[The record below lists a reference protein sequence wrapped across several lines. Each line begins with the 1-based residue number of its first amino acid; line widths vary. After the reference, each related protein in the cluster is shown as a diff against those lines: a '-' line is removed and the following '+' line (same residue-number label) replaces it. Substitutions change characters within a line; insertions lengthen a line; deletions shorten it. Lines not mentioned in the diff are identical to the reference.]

1 MQKSLAGAKMLR
13 KLLAQIQ
20 NAILL
25 AFPVPFQKHSI
36 STQTA
41 PIIFMTLNA
50 FLSTF
55 FFLQAPGAVST
66 ANKPEETQSILD
78 IILTSSPSG
87 LVVMI
92 ILFILSIVAV
102 YIIIERYFTL
112 IRAGQVDHNFM
123 NSIRASVESGNLQAA
138 KALCQSVDAPMARMV
153 EKGLDRIGKPLDDIN
168 KSIENVGNLE
178 LLKLEKNLS
187 TLASISGI
195 APMIGLLG
203 TVIGLIIS
211 FQDMANAQVVTPKVL
226 SNGIYHALTAT
237 AAGLSV
243 SIIAM
248 AGFNLLVTNLDKV
261 IFKMEN
267 TAVQFMDLLQ
277 EPSR

>member
-1 MQKSLAGAKMLR
+1 MM
-13 KLLAQIQ
+13 
-20 NAILL
+20 
-25 AFPVPFQKHSI
+25 
-36 STQTA
+36 
-41 PIIFMTLNA
+41 LNA
-50 FLSTF
+50 LLSAF
-55 FFLQAPGAVST
+55 FFLQTTTPGTKPATTTAPSDA
-66 ANKPEETQSILD
+66 ETQSLID
-78 IILTSSPSG
+78 IILTSSASG
-87 LVVMI
+87 MTVII
-92 ILFILSIVAV
+92 ILTLLSIVAV
-102 YIIIERYFTL
+102 YIIVERYLTL
-112 IRAGQVDHNFM
+112 DRAGKVDHNFM

-226 SNGIYHALTAT
+226 SSGIYHALTAT
-237 AAGLSV
+237 AFGLFV

-248 AGFNLLVTNLDKV
+248 AGYNLLVSTLDKV

>member
-1 MQKSLAGAKMLR
+1 
-13 KLLAQIQ
+13 
-20 NAILL
+20 
-25 AFPVPFQKHSI
+25 
-36 STQTA
+36 
-41 PIIFMTLNA
+41 MTLNA
-50 FLSTF
+50 LIVFLFQLKTTTT
-55 FFLQAPGAVST
+55 T
-66 ANKPEETQSILD
+66 AATTDNVDHRSQSLID
-78 IILTSSPSG
+78 IILGSSTSG
-87 LVVMI
+87 LIVIVV
-92 ILFILSIVAV
+92 LLLLSVAAV
-102 YIIIERYFTL
+102 YIIIERYMT
-112 IRAGQVDHNFM
+112 INRAGQVDHNFM

-168 KSIENVGNLE
+168 KAIENVGNLE

-211 FQDMANAQVVTPKVL
+211 FQDMAGAETVTPKVL
-226 SNGIYHALTAT
+226 SSGIYHALTAT
-237 AAGLSV
+237 AFGLLV

-248 AGFNLLVTNLDKV
+248 AGYNLLVSTLDKV

-267 TAVQFMDLLQ
+267 TAAQFMDLLQ

>member
-1 MQKSLAGAKMLR
+1 
-13 KLLAQIQ
+13 
-20 NAILL
+20 
-25 AFPVPFQKHSI
+25 
-36 STQTA
+36 
-41 PIIFMTLNA
+41 MTMNA
-50 FLSTF
+50 FLSAF
-55 FFLQAPGAVST
+55 FFLQLPLANTEVKST
-66 ANKPEETQSILD
+66 ESKSLID
-78 IILTSSPSG
+78 IILTSSTSG
-87 LVVMI
+87 LVVI
-92 ILFILSIVAV
+92 VTLLLLSVAAV
-102 YIIIERYFTL
+102 YIIIERYLTL
-112 IRAGQVDHNFM
+112 NRAGQVDHNFM

-168 KSIENVGNLE
+168 KSIENIGNLE

-211 FQDMANAQVVTPKVL
+211 FQDMATATNITPQVL
-226 SNGIYHALTAT
+226 STGIYHALTAT
-237 AAGLSV
+237 AFGLFV
-243 SIIAM
+243 SIISM
-248 AGFNLLVTNLDKV
+248 FGYNILVNSLDKV

>member
-1 MQKSLAGAKMLR
+1 M
-13 KLLAQIQ
+13 I
-20 NAILL
+20 
-25 AFPVPFQKHSI
+25 
-36 STQTA
+36 
-41 PIIFMTLNA
+41 LNA
-50 FLSTF
+50 FLTSF
-55 FFLQAPGAVST
+55 FFLQST
-66 ANKPEETQSILD
+66 PPVKQGTTTTPPPAETQSLFDLITGSSASGQVV
-78 IILTSSPSG
+78 IGVLT
-87 LVVMI
+87 L
-92 ILFILSIVAV
+92 LSIYAV
-102 YIIIERYFTL
+102 YIIVERYLTL
-112 IRAGQVDHNFM
+112 SRAGQVDQNFM
-123 NSIRASVESGNLQAA
+123 NSIRNSVENGNLQAA

-211 FQDMANAQVVTPKVL
+211 FQDMTSATTITPQVL

-237 AAGLSV
+237 AFGLFV

-267 TAVQFMDLLQ
+267 TAMQFMDLLQ

>member
-1 MQKSLAGAKMLR
+1 
-13 KLLAQIQ
+13 
-20 NAILL
+20 
-25 AFPVPFQKHSI
+25 
-36 STQTA
+36 
-41 PIIFMTLNA
+41 MTSNA
-50 FLSTF
+50 FLASF
-55 FFLQAPGAVST
+55 FFLQMVS
-66 ANKPEETQSILD
+66 ASDAAKHESKSLFD
-78 IILTSSPSG
+78 IIMGSSASG
-87 LVVMI
+87 LTVI
-92 ILFILSIVAV
+92 IVLLLLSVAAV
-102 YIIIERYFTL
+102 YIILERYFTL
-112 IRAGQVDHNFM
+112 TRAGQVDHNFM

-168 KSIENVGNLE
+168 KAIENVGNLE

-211 FQDMANAQVVTPKVL
+211 FQDMASATNITPQVL

-237 AAGLSV
+237 AFGLFV

-248 AGFNLLVTNLDKV
+248 AGYNLLVSTLDKV

-267 TAVQFMDLLQ
+267 TAAQFMDLLQ

>member
-1 MQKSLAGAKMLR
+1 MSLNA
-13 KLLAQIQ
+13 LLA
-20 NAILL
+20 
-25 AFPVPFQKHSI
+25 S
-36 STQTA
+36 
-41 PIIFMTLNA
+41 
-50 FLSTF
+50 F
-55 FFLQAPGAVST
+55 FFLQVAPKEGAVAAAAES
-66 ANKPEETQSILD
+66 KSLLD
-78 IILTSSPSG
+78 IILGSSTSG
-87 LVVMI
+87 LVVI
-92 ILFILSIVAV
+92 TILFALSIVAV
-102 YIIIERYFTL
+102 YISFERYFT
-112 IRAGQVDHNFM
+112 ITRAGQVDTNFM

-153 EKGLDRIGKPLDDIN
+153 EKGLDRIGKPLEDIS

-203 TVIGLIIS
+203 TVVGLIIS
-211 FQDMANAQVVTPKVL
+211 FQDMASATNITPQVL

-237 AAGLSV
+237 AFGLIV

-248 AGFNLLVTNLDKV
+248 AGYNVLVSNLDKV

-267 TAVQFMDLLQ
+267 TAMQFMDLLQ

>member
-1 MQKSLAGAKMLR
+1 MM
-13 KLLAQIQ
+13 
-20 NAILL
+20 
-25 AFPVPFQKHSI
+25 
-36 STQTA
+36 
-41 PIIFMTLNA
+41 LNA
-50 FLSTF
+50 FLSSF
-55 FFLQAPGAVST
+55 FFLQLATNTPAAEGPK
-66 ANKPEETQSILD
+66 KPESLFE
-78 IILTSSPSG
+78 IIIGSSTSG
-87 LVVMI
+87 LIVITV
-92 ILFILSIVAV
+92 LFTLSIVAV
-102 YIIIERYFTL
+102 YIIFERYFTL
-112 IRAGQVDHNFM
+112 KRAGQVDQNFM

-211 FQDMANAQVVTPKVL
+211 FQDMASATNITPQVL
-226 SNGIYHALTAT
+226 STGIYHALTAT
-237 AAGLSV
+237 AFGLFV

-248 AGFNLLVTNLDKV
+248 AGYNLLVTNLDKV

-267 TAVQFMDLLQ
+267 TAMQFMDLLQ

>member
-1 MQKSLAGAKMLR
+1 
-13 KLLAQIQ
+13 
-20 NAILL
+20 
-25 AFPVPFQKHSI
+25 
-36 STQTA
+36 
-41 PIIFMTLNA
+41 
-50 FLSTF
+50 
-55 FFLQAPGAVST
+55 
-66 ANKPEETQSILD
+66 
-78 IILTSSPSG
+78 
-87 LVVMI
+87 
-92 ILFILSIVAV
+92 
-102 YIIIERYFTL
+102 
-112 IRAGQVDHNFM
+112 
-123 NSIRASVESGNLQAA
+123 
-138 KALCQSVDAPMARMV
+138 MV

-168 KSIENVGNLE
+168 KAIENTGNLE

-187 TLASISGI
+187 TLATISGL

-211 FQDMANAQVVTPKVL
+211 FQDMASATNITPQVL

-237 AAGLSV
+237 AFGLFV

-248 AGFNLLVTNLDKV
+248 SGYNLLVSTLDKV

>member
-1 MQKSLAGAKMLR
+1 MSLNV
-13 KLLAQIQ
+13 LLA
-20 NAILL
+20 
-25 AFPVPFQKHSI
+25 S
-36 STQTA
+36 
-41 PIIFMTLNA
+41 
-50 FLSTF
+50 F
-55 FFLQAPGAVST
+55 FFLQVAPKEGAVAAAAES
-66 ANKPEETQSILD
+66 KSLLD
-78 IILTSSPSG
+78 IILGSSTSG
-87 LVVMI
+87 LVVI
-92 ILFILSIVAV
+92 AILFALSIVAV
-102 YIIIERYFTL
+102 YISFERYFT
-112 IRAGQVDHNFM
+112 ITRAGQVDTNFM

-153 EKGLDRIGKPLDDIN
+153 EKGLDRIGKPLEDIS

-211 FQDMANAQVVTPKVL
+211 FQDMASATNITPQVL

-237 AAGLSV
+237 AFGLIV

-248 AGFNLLVTNLDKV
+248 AGYNVLVSNLDKV

-267 TAVQFMDLLQ
+267 TAMQFMDLLQ

>member
-1 MQKSLAGAKMLR
+1 
-13 KLLAQIQ
+13 
-20 NAILL
+20 
-25 AFPVPFQKHSI
+25 
-36 STQTA
+36 
-41 PIIFMTLNA
+41 MTSNA
-50 FLSTF
+50 FLASF
-55 FFLQAPGAVST
+55 FFLQMVTGAAADAS
-66 ANKPEETQSILD
+66 KPAASKSLFE
-78 IILTSSPSG
+78 IIMGSSASG
-87 LVVMI
+87 LTVI
-92 ILFILSIVAV
+92 IVLLLLSFAAA

-112 IRAGQVDHNFM
+112 TRAAQVDQNFM
-123 NSIRASVESGNLQAA
+123 NSIRNSVENGNLQAA

-168 KSIENVGNLE
+168 KAIENVGNLE

-211 FQDMANAQVVTPKVL
+211 FQDMASATNITPQVL

-237 AAGLSV
+237 AFGLFV

-248 AGFNLLVTNLDKV
+248 AGYNLLVSNLDKV

-267 TAVQFMDLLQ
+267 TAAQFMDLLQ

>member
-1 MQKSLAGAKMLR
+1 MLPNS
-13 KLLAQIQ
+13 LLA
-20 NAILL
+20 
-25 AFPVPFQKHSI
+25 S
-36 STQTA
+36 
-41 PIIFMTLNA
+41 
-50 FLSTF
+50 F
-55 FFLQAPGAVST
+55 FFLQLSAPATT
-66 ANKPEETQSILD
+66 AEGTTEHKSLID
-78 IILTSSPSG
+78 IILGSSTSG
-87 LVVMI
+87 LIVMTV
-92 ILFILSIVAV
+92 LFILSIVAV
-102 YIIIERYFTL
+102 YIIIERYLTL
-112 IRAGQVDHNFM
+112 TRAGQVDHNFM

-211 FQDMANAQVVTPKVL
+211 FQDMSSATTITPQVL

-237 AAGLSV
+237 AMGLFV

>member
-1 MQKSLAGAKMLR
+1 MLR
-13 KLLAQIQ
+13 KLLGRIQ
-20 NAILL
+20 NTLLL
-25 AFPVPFQKHSI
+25 AFATLQKKTIGFTSK
-36 STQTA
+36 QLYV
-41 PIIFMTLNA
+41 FMTLNA
-50 FLSTF
+50 FLSF
-55 FFLQAPGAVST
+55 FFLQTT
-66 ANKPEETQSILD
+66 ATKLSEVKPAETKSLFD
-78 IILTSSPSG
+78 IITGSSISG
-87 LVVMI
+87 QAVI
-92 ILFILSIVAV
+92 GILSLLSIYAM

-112 IRAGQVDHNFM
+112 TRAGQVDQNFM
-123 NSIRASVESGNLQAA
+123 NSIRNSVENGNLQAA

-168 KSIENVGNLE
+168 RAIENVGNLE

-211 FQDMANAQVVTPKVL
+211 FQDMTNAETVTPKVL

-237 AAGLSV
+237 AFGLFV

-248 AGFNLLVTNLDKV
+248 AGYNLLVSNLDKV

>member
-1 MQKSLAGAKMLR
+1 MTLT
-13 KLLAQIQ
+13 
-20 NAILL
+20 
-25 AFPVPFQKHSI
+25 AF
-36 STQTA
+36 
-41 PIIFMTLNA
+41 LNA
-50 FLSTF
+50 FIL
-55 FFLQAPGAVST
+55 LQLATTPPATES
-66 ANKPEETQSILD
+66 KSLFD
-78 IILTSSPSG
+78 IILGSSTSG
-87 LVVMI
+87 LIVI
-92 ILFILSIVAV
+92 IVLLALSIIAV

-112 IRAGQVDHNFM
+112 TRAGQVDHNFM

-168 KSIENVGNLE
+168 KAIENVGNLE

-187 TLASISGI
+187 TLASISGL

-211 FQDMANAQVVTPKVL
+211 FQDMASATNITPQVL

-237 AAGLSV
+237 AMGLFV

-277 EPSR
+277 EPTR

>member
-1 MQKSLAGAKMLR
+1 
-13 KLLAQIQ
+13 
-20 NAILL
+20 
-25 AFPVPFQKHSI
+25 
-36 STQTA
+36 
-41 PIIFMTLNA
+41 MTLHA
-50 FLSTF
+50 FLSAF
-55 FFLQAPGAVST
+55 FFLQAPTTVPATTKT
-66 ANKPEETQSILD
+66 AESQSLLD
-78 IILTSSPSG
+78 IVLGSSTSG
-87 LVVMI
+87 LVVI
-92 ILFILSIVAV
+92 GTLLVLSIVAV
-102 YIIIERYFTL
+102 YIIFERYLTL
-112 IRAGQVDHNFM
+112 TRAGQVDHNFM

-203 TVIGLIIS
+203 TVIGLIIA
-211 FQDMANAQVVTPKVL
+211 FQDMAVADVIKPSTL

-237 AAGLSV
+237 AAGLFV

-248 AGFNLLVTNLDKV
+248 AGYNVLVDNLDKV

>member
-1 MQKSLAGAKMLR
+1 MM
-13 KLLAQIQ
+13 
-20 NAILL
+20 
-25 AFPVPFQKHSI
+25 
-36 STQTA
+36 
-41 PIIFMTLNA
+41 LNA
-50 FLSTF
+50 FLSSF
-55 FFLQAPGAVST
+55 FFLQMTTGAPAAEAT
-66 ANKPEETQSILD
+66 KKPESLFE
-78 IILTSSPSG
+78 IIIGSSLSG
-87 LVVMI
+87 LVVI
-92 ILFILSIVAV
+92 TILFVLSIVAV
-102 YIIIERYFTL
+102 YIIFERYFTL
-112 IRAGQVDHNFM
+112 KRAGQVDQNFM

-211 FQDMANAQVVTPKVL
+211 FQDMASATNITPQVL
-226 SNGIYHALTAT
+226 STGIYHALTAT
-237 AAGLSV
+237 AFGLFV

-248 AGFNLLVTNLDKV
+248 AGYNVLVTSLDKV

-267 TAVQFMDLLQ
+267 TAMQFMDLLQ

>member
-1 MQKSLAGAKMLR
+1 MSLNA
-13 KLLAQIQ
+13 LLA
-20 NAILL
+20 
-25 AFPVPFQKHSI
+25 S
-36 STQTA
+36 
-41 PIIFMTLNA
+41 
-50 FLSTF
+50 F
-55 FFLQAPGAVST
+55 FFLQLSPKEGAAT
-66 ANKPEETQSILD
+66 ATTEHSKSLLD
-78 IILTSSPSG
+78 IILGSSTSG
-87 LVVMI
+87 LVVI
-92 ILFILSIVAV
+92 AILFALSIAAV
-102 YIIIERYFTL
+102 YIIFERYFT
-112 IRAGQVDHNFM
+112 ITRAGQVDTNFM

-138 KALCQSVDAPMARMV
+138 KALCQSVDAPVARMV

-211 FQDMANAQVVTPKVL
+211 FQDMASATNITPQVL

-237 AAGLSV
+237 AFGLMV
-243 SIIAM
+243 AIIAM
-248 AGFNLLVTNLDKV
+248 AGYNVLVSNLDKV

-267 TAVQFMDLLQ
+267 TAMQFMDLLQ

>member
-1 MQKSLAGAKMLR
+1 MTLT
-13 KLLAQIQ
+13 
-20 NAILL
+20 
-25 AFPVPFQKHSI
+25 AF
-36 STQTA
+36 
-41 PIIFMTLNA
+41 LNA
-50 FLSTF
+50 FIL
-55 FFLQAPGAVST
+55 LQLATTPTTTES
-66 ANKPEETQSILD
+66 KSLFD
-78 IILTSSPSG
+78 IILGSSTSG
-87 LVVMI
+87 LIVI
-92 ILFILSIVAV
+92 IVLLALSIIAV

-112 IRAGQVDHNFM
+112 TRAGQVDHNFM

-168 KSIENVGNLE
+168 KAIENVGNLE

-187 TLASISGI
+187 TLASISGL

-211 FQDMANAQVVTPKVL
+211 FQDMASATNITPQVL

-237 AAGLSV
+237 AMGLFV

-277 EPSR
+277 EPTR

>member
-1 MQKSLAGAKMLR
+1 MS
-13 KLLAQIQ
+13 
-20 NAILL
+20 
-25 AFPVPFQKHSI
+25 S
-36 STQTA
+36 
-41 PIIFMTLNA
+41 NA
-50 FLSTF
+50 FLASF
-55 FFLQAPGAVST
+55 FFLQLAAGST
-66 ANKPEETQSILD
+66 AADAKPANSQSLFE
-78 IILTSSPSG
+78 IIMGSSASG
-87 LVVMI
+87 LTVI
-92 ILFILSIVAV
+92 IVLLLLSFAAI
-102 YIIIERYFTL
+102 YIIIERYTTL
-112 IRAGQVDHNFM
+112 TKAAQVDQNFM

-168 KSIENVGNLE
+168 KAIENVGNLE

-211 FQDMANAQVVTPKVL
+211 FQDMASATNITPQVL

-237 AAGLSV
+237 AFGLFV

-248 AGFNLLVTNLDKV
+248 AGYNLLVSNLDKV

-267 TAVQFMDLLQ
+267 TAAQFMDLLQ

>member
-1 MQKSLAGAKMLR
+1 
-13 KLLAQIQ
+13 
-20 NAILL
+20 
-25 AFPVPFQKHSI
+25 
-36 STQTA
+36 
-41 PIIFMTLNA
+41 
-50 FLSTF
+50 
-55 FFLQAPGAVST
+55 
-66 ANKPEETQSILD
+66 
-78 IILTSSPSG
+78 
-87 LVVMI
+87 
-92 ILFILSIVAV
+92 
-102 YIIIERYFTL
+102 
-112 IRAGQVDHNFM
+112 
-123 NSIRASVESGNLQAA
+123 
-138 KALCQSVDAPMARMV
+138 MARMV

-168 KSIENVGNLE
+168 KAIENVGNLE

-211 FQDMANAQVVTPKVL
+211 FQDMASATNITPQVL

-237 AAGLSV
+237 AMGLFV

-261 IFKMEN
+261 IYKMEG
-267 TAVQFMDLLQ
+267 TAVQFMDLFQ

>member
-1 MQKSLAGAKMLR
+1 MALYA
-13 KLLAQIQ
+13 LL
-20 NAILL
+20 
-25 AFPVPFQKHSI
+25 S
-36 STQTA
+36 S
-41 PIIFMTLNA
+41 
-50 FLSTF
+50 F
-55 FFLQAPGAVST
+55 FFLQLTTTPT
-66 ANKPEETQSILD
+66 ATTAAEASQPAESKSLID
-78 IILTSSPSG
+78 IILGSSLSG
-87 LVVMI
+87 LIVIAV
-92 ILFILSIVAV
+92 LFILSIVAV
-102 YIIIERYFTL
+102 YIIVERYLTL
-112 IRAGQVDHNFM
+112 TRAGQVDHNFM
-123 NSIRASVESGNLQAA
+123 NSIRNSVESGNLQAA

-168 KSIENVGNLE
+168 KAIENVGNLE

-211 FQDMANAQVVTPKVL
+211 FQDMATATNITPQVL

-237 AAGLSV
+237 AFGLFV

>member
-1 MQKSLAGAKMLR
+1 
-13 KLLAQIQ
+13 
-20 NAILL
+20 
-25 AFPVPFQKHSI
+25 
-36 STQTA
+36 
-41 PIIFMTLNA
+41 MTLHA
-50 FLSTF
+50 FLSAF
-55 FFLQAPGAVST
+55 FFLQAPTTVPAITKT
-66 ANKPEETQSILD
+66 AESQSLLD
-78 IILTSSPSG
+78 IVLGSSTSG
-87 LVVMI
+87 LVVI
-92 ILFILSIVAV
+92 GTLLVLSIVAV
-102 YIIIERYFTL
+102 YIIFERYLTL
-112 IRAGQVDHNFM
+112 TRAGQVDHNFM

-203 TVIGLIIS
+203 TVIGLIIA
-211 FQDMANAQVVTPKVL
+211 FQDMAVADVIKPSTL

-237 AAGLSV
+237 AAGLFV

-248 AGFNLLVTNLDKV
+248 AGYNVLVNNLDKV

>member
-1 MQKSLAGAKMLR
+1 ML
-13 KLLAQIQ
+13 
-20 NAILL
+20 
-25 AFPVPFQKHSI
+25 
-36 STQTA
+36 
-41 PIIFMTLNA
+41 LNA
-50 FLSTF
+50 FLSVF
-55 FFLQAPGAVST
+55 FFLQTTSPTLRNTTTTTST
-66 ANKPEETQSILD
+66 TAKASTEPQSLFDLITGSSTSGKVVMSILA
-78 IILTSSPSG
+78 
-87 LVVMI
+87 
-92 ILFILSIVAV
+92 ILSIYAL

-112 IRAGQVDHNFM
+112 TRAGKVDQNFM

-203 TVIGLIIS
+203 TVVGLIIA
-211 FQDMANAQVVTPKVL
+211 FQAMANAEGAITAKTL
-226 SNGIYHALTAT
+226 SDGIYHALTAT
-237 AAGLSV
+237 ASGLSV

-248 AGFNLLVTNLDKV
+248 AGYNLLVNKLDQV

-267 TAVQFMDLLQ
+267 TAMQFMDLLQ

>member
-1 MQKSLAGAKMLR
+1 MNLS
-13 KLLAQIQ
+13 
-20 NAILL
+20 
-25 AFPVPFQKHSI
+25 
-36 STQTA
+36 
-41 PIIFMTLNA
+41 A
-50 FLSTF
+50 FLASF
-55 FFLQAPGAVST
+55 FFLQVSGTTTTVST
-66 ANKPEETQSILD
+66 EAVPSKSLFD
-78 IILTSSPSG
+78 IILGSSTSG
-87 LVVMI
+87 LIVMTV
-92 ILFILSIVAV
+92 LLLLSIVAV
-102 YIIIERYFTL
+102 YIIIERYLTL
-112 IRAGQVDHNFM
+112 TRAGQVDHNFM

-168 KSIENVGNLE
+168 KAIENVGNLE

-203 TVIGLIIS
+203 TVIGLIIA
-211 FQDMANAQVVTPKVL
+211 FQDMSAATNITPQVL

-237 AAGLSV
+237 AMGLFV

-261 IFKMEN
+261 IFKMEY

>member
-1 MQKSLAGAKMLR
+1 MTLT
-13 KLLAQIQ
+13 
-20 NAILL
+20 
-25 AFPVPFQKHSI
+25 AF
-36 STQTA
+36 
-41 PIIFMTLNA
+41 LNA
-50 FLSTF
+50 FIL
-55 FFLQAPGAVST
+55 LQLATTPTTTES
-66 ANKPEETQSILD
+66 KSLFD
-78 IILTSSPSG
+78 IILGSSTSG
-87 LVVMI
+87 LIVI
-92 ILFILSIVAV
+92 IVLLALSIIAV

-112 IRAGQVDHNFM
+112 TRAGQVDHNFM

-168 KSIENVGNLE
+168 KAIENVGNLE

-187 TLASISGI
+187 TLASISGL

-211 FQDMANAQVVTPKVL
+211 FQDMASATNITPQVL

-237 AAGLSV
+237 AMGLFV

-261 IFKMEN
+261 IFKMDN

-277 EPSR
+277 EPTR

>member
-1 MQKSLAGAKMLR
+1 MTTGAPAAEGTK
-13 KLLAQIQ
+13 
-20 NAILL
+20 
-25 AFPVPFQKHSI
+25 
-36 STQTA
+36 
-41 PIIFMTLNA
+41 
-50 FLSTF
+50 
-55 FFLQAPGAVST
+55 
-66 ANKPEETQSILD
+66 KPESLFEIIIGSSI
-78 IILTSSPSG
+78 SG
-87 LVVMI
+87 LVVI
-92 ILFILSIVAV
+92 TVLFVLSIVAV
-102 YIIIERYFTL
+102 YIIFERYFTL
-112 IRAGQVDHNFM
+112 KRAGQVDQNFM

-211 FQDMANAQVVTPKVL
+211 FQDMASATNITPQVL
-226 SNGIYHALTAT
+226 STGIYHALTAT
-237 AAGLSV
+237 AFGLFV

-248 AGFNLLVTNLDKV
+248 AGYNVLVNNLDKV

-267 TAVQFMDLLQ
+267 TAMQFMDLLQ

>member
-1 MQKSLAGAKMLR
+1 
-13 KLLAQIQ
+13 
-20 NAILL
+20 
-25 AFPVPFQKHSI
+25 
-36 STQTA
+36 
-41 PIIFMTLNA
+41 MTLNA
-50 FLSTF
+50 FLTSF
-55 FFLQAPGAVST
+55 FFLQMVTSKEGTTTTTES
-66 ANKPEETQSILD
+66 KSLFD
-78 IILTSSPSG
+78 IIMGSSVSG
-87 LVVMI
+87 LVVI
-92 ILFILSIVAV
+92 TILFTLSIVAV
-102 YIIIERYFTL
+102 YIIIERYSTL
-112 IRAGQVDHNFM
+112 SRAGQVDQNFM
-123 NSIRASVESGNLQAA
+123 NSIRNSVENGNLQAA

-211 FQDMANAQVVTPKVL
+211 LQDMTAAETVTPKVL
-226 SNGIYHALTAT
+226 SSGIYHALTAT
-237 AAGLSV
+237 AFGLFV

-248 AGFNLLVTNLDKV
+248 AGYNLLVSNLDKV

>member
-1 MQKSLAGAKMLR
+1 MVLHSFIAS
-13 KLLAQIQ
+13 
-20 NAILL
+20 ILL
-25 AFPVPFQKHSI
+25 FFQ
-36 STQTA
+36 STTA
-41 PIIFMTLNA
+41 TTTTPAT
-50 FLSTF
+50 TDH
-55 FFLQAPGAVST
+55 G
-66 ANKPEETQSILD
+66 KQSLID
-78 IILTSSPSG
+78 IILGSSMSG
-87 LVVMI
+87 LIVIAVLTALSVAAVV
-92 ILFILSIVAV
+92 
-102 YIIIERYFTL
+102 IIIERYMTL
-112 IRAGQVDHNFM
+112 TRAGQVDQNFM
-123 NSIRASVESGNLQAA
+123 NSIRTSVESGNLQAA

-168 KSIENVGNLE
+168 KAIENTGNLE

-187 TLASISGI
+187 TLATISGI

-211 FQDMANAQVVTPKVL
+211 FQDMASATNITPQVL
-226 SNGIYHALTAT
+226 STGIYHALTAT
-237 AAGLSV
+237 AFGLFV

-248 AGFNLLVTNLDKV
+248 AGYNLLVSTLDKV

>member
-1 MQKSLAGAKMLR
+1 MLV
-13 KLLAQIQ
+13 QIQ
-20 NAILL
+20 NDILL
-25 AFPVPFQKHSI
+25 AFEIFEKETI
-36 STQTA
+36 SFTYKQLDN
-41 PIIFMTLNA
+41 FMTLHA
-50 FLSTF
+50 LLSAF
-55 FFLQAPGAVST
+55 FFLQAPTAVPT
-66 ANKPEETQSILD
+66 TKPAESQSLLD
-78 IILTSSPSG
+78 IVLGSSTSG
-87 LVVMI
+87 LIVI
-92 ILFILSIVAV
+92 GILLLLSIVAV
-102 YIIIERYFTL
+102 YIIFERYFTL
-112 IRAGQVDHNFM
+112 TRAGQVDHNFM

-203 TVIGLIIS
+203 TVIGLIIA
-211 FQDMANAQVVTPKVL
+211 FQDMASADVIKPSTL

-237 AAGLSV
+237 AAGLLV

-248 AGFNLLVTNLDKV
+248 AGYNLLVNNLDKV

>member
-1 MQKSLAGAKMLR
+1 MTLT
-13 KLLAQIQ
+13 
-20 NAILL
+20 
-25 AFPVPFQKHSI
+25 AF
-36 STQTA
+36 
-41 PIIFMTLNA
+41 LNA
-50 FLSTF
+50 FIL
-55 FFLQAPGAVST
+55 LQLATTPTTTES
-66 ANKPEETQSILD
+66 KSLFD
-78 IILTSSPSG
+78 IILGSSTSG
-87 LVVMI
+87 LIVITV
-92 ILFILSIVAV
+92 LLALSIIAV
-102 YIIIERYFTL
+102 YIIVERYFTL
-112 IRAGQVDHNFM
+112 TRAGQVDHNFM

-168 KSIENVGNLE
+168 KAIENVGNLE

-187 TLASISGI
+187 TLASISGL

-211 FQDMANAQVVTPKVL
+211 FQDMASATNITPQVL

-237 AAGLSV
+237 AMGLFV

-277 EPSR
+277 EPTR

>member
-1 MQKSLAGAKMLR
+1 MSSA
-13 KLLAQIQ
+13 LL
-20 NAILL
+20 NVL
-25 AFPVPFQKHSI
+25 
-36 STQTA
+36 
-41 PIIFMTLNA
+41 
-50 FLSTF
+50 
-55 FFLQAPGAVST
+55 FFLQISLDNATHSGST
-66 ANKPEETQSILD
+66 ESKSLFQ
-78 IILTSSPSG
+78 IIMGSSTSG
-87 LVVMI
+87 LIVITV
-92 ILFILSIVAV
+92 LFILSIVAI
-102 YIIIERYFTL
+102 YIIVERYVKL
-112 IRAGQVDHNFM
+112 KRAGQVDHNFM
-123 NSIRASVESGNLQAA
+123 NSIRNSVESGNLQAA
-138 KALCQSVDAPMARMV
+138 KALCQSVDVPMARMV
-153 EKGLDRIGKPLDDIN
+153 EKGLDRIGKPLEDIN

-211 FQDMANAQVVTPKVL
+211 FQDMSSATNITPQVL

-237 AAGLSV
+237 AFGLFV

-248 AGFNLLVTNLDKV
+248 AGYNVLVSNLDKV

-267 TAVQFMDLLQ
+267 TAAQFMDLLQ

>member
-1 MQKSLAGAKMLR
+1 
-13 KLLAQIQ
+13 
-20 NAILL
+20 
-25 AFPVPFQKHSI
+25 
-36 STQTA
+36 
-41 PIIFMTLNA
+41 MTINA
-50 FLSTF
+50 FLTSLF
-55 FFLQAPGAVST
+55 FFQMVTPSEKAPES
-66 ANKPEETQSILD
+66 KSLFD
-78 IILTSSPSG
+78 IILGSSTSG
-87 LVVMI
+87 LIVI
-92 ILFILSIVAV
+92 IVLTIMSIIAV
-102 YIIIERYFTL
+102 YIIAERYMTL
-112 IRAGQVDHNFM
+112 TRAGQVDHNFM

-211 FQDMANAQVVTPKVL
+211 FQDMSTATNITPQVL

-237 AAGLSV
+237 AFGLFV

-248 AGFNLLVTNLDKV
+248 FGFNLLVTNLDKV